1 MKTEAETEVMIIL
14 NNGFWCPLPLLNR
27 VKEEMLFNAPG
38 VTAGALFTTAQL
50 CREEFY
56 AALSDYEK
64 SLAGSCMIHLAERD
78 EVPFENVPRT
88 GRNPYS
94 LQYRIKASYTS
105 NW

>member
-1 MKTEAETEVMIIL
+1 MKTETITLL
-14 NNGFWCPLPLLNR
+14 NNGFWCPLIFLNR

-50 CREEFY
+50 CRKEY
-56 AALSDYEK
+56 YTTLSDWDK
-64 SLAGSCMIHLAERD
+64 TMAGSCMIHLVERG

-94 LQYRIKASYTS
+94 LQYRIKV
-105 NW
+105 